1 MKNSNQKYTQT
12 RSNDSNSPT
21 LHELELLLNRIEE
34 LDAIRNKNDDVKIRS
49 AIGLAY
55 YEINKKEDSLN
66 YFNFALEL
74 DRNYLPALQYKALI
88 LMENDNYEEA
98 LKLLIIC
105 MSVLCSL

>member
-1 MKNSNQKYTQT
+1 M
-12 RSNDSNSPT
+12 
-21 LHELELLLNRIEE
+21 IEQ

-55 YEINKKEDSLN
+55 YEINKKEDSLS

-98 LKLLIIC
+98 LNIRLKVFKVSNEIVAKTYFALGNISFL
-105 MSVLCSL
+105 MK